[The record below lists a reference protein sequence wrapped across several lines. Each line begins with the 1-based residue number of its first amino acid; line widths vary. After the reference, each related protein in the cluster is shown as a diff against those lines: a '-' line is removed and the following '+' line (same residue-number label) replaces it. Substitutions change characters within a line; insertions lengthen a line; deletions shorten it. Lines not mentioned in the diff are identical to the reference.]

1 MTNTIDVLKG
11 KYVLAVDD
19 ENDILDTIEDIL
31 DDVKLDKASDYSS
44 ASEKIKTNRYDFVIL
59 DIMGVDGLTL
69 LDEAVER
76 NIPAI
81 MLTAHAINPETLVE
95 SIRKGAISYIPKETL
110 SELDE
115 LLAELISAHENG
127 EPPWKHLFNKFGS
140 YYDERFGKDWKEKN
154 KDFWTEFEK
163 FYTISEGI
171 QKRLL
176 KDPNIK
182 DKGI

>member
-31 DDVKLDKASDYSS
+31 DAVKLDKASDYSS

-110 SELDE
+110 S
-115 LLAELISAHENG
+115 SN
-127 EPPWKHLFNKFGS
+127 S
-140 YYDERFGKDWKEKN
+140 ERVG
-154 KDFWTEFEK
+154 
-163 FYTISEGI
+163 
-171 QKRLL
+171 
-176 KDPNIK
+176 
-182 DKGI
+182 